1 VRWGPVRTKNVT
13 AGRQAAPGGVKVVE
27 NPLWVALIVGAVLM
41 FITLTGM
48 AYMTWFER
56 KVLAR
61 FQDRLG
67 PTRTGPFGLMQP
79 LADAVK
85 LLGKEDLVPAS
96 ADKWVFLLAPII
108 IFMTAIVGVSV
119 IPFGGEISIFGFEL
133 NLFAADVN
141 VGALVI
147 LALGSVGVYGIILGA
162 FASANRFSL
171 LGGLR
176 AAAQVISY
184 EMVLALSLVGVFML
198 AGSLSLREILVAQQ
212 DNLVFDV
219 FGLSISL
226 PNWFILSQPIAFVV
240 YIIAAVAET
249 NRAPFDLPEAESEL
263 VAGFHTEYSG
273 FRFSLYFLGE
283 YINMIVI
290 SLFAATLFL
299 GGTDGPF
306 AQDIWGLGVLYLLA
320 KAVLFLFFYVW
331 LRATLPR
338 FRFDQLMGIAWK
350 VLLPIAL
357 LNVLFTAF
365 VRLISNGEITVP
377 GWAWLIVAGVAIG
390 ALLLSLA
397 GERTRSD
404 HSRPAAQAGD

>member
-1 VRWGPVRTKNVT
+1 
-13 AGRQAAPGGVKVVE
+13 VVE
-27 NPLWVALIVGAVLM
+27 NPLWVALIVGGVLM

-85 LLGKEDLVPAS
+85 LLGKEDLVPAA
-96 ADKWVFLLAPII
+96 ADRVVFLLAPII

-176 AAAQVISY
+176 AAAQVVSY

-198 AGSLSLREILVAQQ
+198 AGSLSLRDILVAQQ
-212 DNLVFDV
+212 GDLVFDV
-219 FGLSISL
+219 FGLSVTL
-226 PNWFILSQPIAFVV
+226 PNWYILSQPIAFVV

-290 SLFAATLFL
+290 SLFASTLFL

-306 AQDIWGLGVLYLLA
+306 ASDVWILGVGYLLA

-350 VLLPIAL
+350 VLLPVAL
-357 LNVLFTAF
+357 LNIIFTAF
-365 VRLISNGEITVP
+365 VRLVSNGEIDVP
-377 GWAWLIVAGVAIG
+377 GWVWLVAAAAALIALVLTSIG
-390 ALLLSLA
+390 DRNRTA
-397 GERTRSD
+397 G
-404 HSRPAAQAGD
+404 SRPAAQAGD